1 MLLTFTMCFLKSIYA
16 NPRPYWDIYLEEYL
30 NKDLPDPTECDGGFG
45 NPSGHALISTYLLCL
60 WNLFINS
67 TRFRKFEGTKK
78 TFIKYFSLFLA
89 ITFMFFIMYSRIQRQ
104 IHSINQ
110 VIFGAILGMAI
121 FFTFCYIL
129 EIDKFTPSIFID
141 ILDKF
146 KIILIP
152 IALVL
157 FTISVIIGLNRKN
170 DNESYY
176 FIILEKYCEYEEN
189 EVFGKNTAFHST
201 IIFLLIGGYIGL
213 LFLKY
218 QIKKN
223 YPGKEEIFYNW
234 NKVKR
239 RITAVNIATFCF
251 ALPIF
256 LGSIVVLIP
265 VKYYALKFIASIL
278 FYFTYGFLSM
288 GVLVYYGCIIFK
300 KEDLQNDDND
310 LLIEDEE
317 DKEDKEDKGDKEEIT
332 DE

>member
-1 MLLTFTMCFLKSIYA
+1 M
-16 NPRPYWDIYLEEYL
+16 
-30 NKDLPDPTECDGGFG
+30 
-45 NPSGHALISTYLLCL
+45 
-60 WNLFINS
+60 
-67 TRFRKFEGTKK
+67 
-78 TFIKYFSLFLA
+78 
-89 ITFMFFIMYSRIQRQ
+89 
-104 IHSINQ
+104 
-110 VIFGAILGMAI
+110 
-121 FFTFCYIL
+121 
-129 EIDKFTPSIFID
+129 
-141 ILDKF
+141 
-146 KIILIP
+146 
-152 IALVL
+152 
-157 FTISVIIGLNRKN
+157 
-170 DNESYY
+170 
-176 FIILEKYCEYEEN
+176 
-189 EVFGKNTAFHST
+189 
-201 IIFLLIGGYIGL
+201 IGGYIGL